1 MSSTSFL
8 FDLGASR
15 YYCLHISLPWCL
27 MNLFFKL
34 ISFTKFGN
42 FLCIIPLSNFFQ
54 TFLYSS
60 FGIQI
65 TYNLDSFIYS
75 YSSVK
80 ARKFWV
86 FFFLFFRTH
95 NLYMYWSILS
105 CTNEIFYFIY
115 DLKLMHRIFKIR
127 LVYFIGLEFP
137 WIFLLILYF
146 LIIYHLFIHFDQ
158 LIFEWLH
165 IFIIATLKSLSA
177 NTNMYLLIVR
187 FYSLF
192 FSWLWFLYFLH
203 ANFFFLLF
211 SSLYK

>member
-137 WIFLLILYF
+137 WIFFINSVFFNYLSSVYSFWPTYFWVIAHIYNSYFKVFICKYQHVSSHCPILFFIFLLIMVF
-146 LIIYHLFIHFDQ
+146 
-158 LIFEWLH
+158 
-165 IFIIATLKSLSA
+165 
-177 NTNMYLLIVR
+177 V
-187 FYSLF
+187 F
-192 FSWLWFLYFLH
+192 F
-203 ANFFFLLF
+203 ACQFFFFIVFKPL
-211 SSLYK
+211 